1 MKFLIDSVFKS
12 KKTLMVNKSK
22 PAIEL
27 DLLILRIWTLVSQ
40 VSAHQDK
47 TPLMGRTIQMIMRF

>member
-1 MKFLIDSVFKS
+1 MKFLIDSVFKN

-22 PAIEL
+22 FAIEL